1 MFKENNLIFFVEI
14 NKKKRNFINQY
25 IQRTSIE
32 IKERAPFKEGIH
44 TI

>member
-14 NKKKRNFINQY
+14 NKKRNFINQY